1 MDCAAL
7 RYTGTHYYIYARER
21 VCVRT
26 PIAKGK
32 GCLGWC
38 VEMERGFWVL
48 LGRWALEVLVYCVV
62 CEGKRGCKEGKA

>member
-38 VEMERGFWVL
+38 VEMERGFGVF
-48 LGRWALEVLVYCVV
+48 GDSRRWECWYIALFARGSVV
-62 CEGKRGCKEGKA
+62 